1 MLRLFL
7 LYAASGFVSL
17 GYQVAWFRIFTDWFG
32 STNLTFALVVCNFIG
47 GLGAG
52 ALLSQRLAGGVGRL
66 AGIDDRL
73 RLYGLLEIGVSLGAL
88 LTLAMALLPPDLW
101 GSFPYR
107 LVDGVYVQEWS
118 YRFGQVAIAAVCV
131 FIPCLLM
138 GVTFPLLCHTFV
150 AEPGGARFPAALY
163 AWNTLG
169 ACSGVLACQFL
180 LLPWI
185 GHGLTY
191 QLMIAVNL
199 AIGGYFLLTG
209 GAPASVGARAGA
221 EARAASGAAAAATDP
236 GPAGSVRPA
245 AHPAGSRAEAAAFTA
260 GGSTTADAA
269 DRADPVTGSTTAP
282 ARLDRKARRKLARAA
297 RREEEGS
304 RPGRRQSPAGSFA
317 LAGQESPPPALLIT
331 IAALSGLLAG
341 ALEGDMFKR
350 ISFVV
355 AGNPGALMPFISFW
369 AIIGIFL
376 GSVIV
381 HRWQQLKLWHL
392 KVAVT
397 ASALLYYAAWRAM
410 YPLSAALDRAQP
422 RTDEAIAF
430 TGSPMFPSGL
440 FELWWFTGLLV
451 LLPFLLLSLL
461 LPWACNRLQA
471 SRRHLGLAYGL
482 NTVAF
487 CAGLL
492 GFTLFAPMVSIFYS
506 LKLMLVL
513 LGCGAALMWLLS
525 AARPYAGWQPAAAT
539 ALFAGGALLVPGGF
553 DPAFMRPG
561 SDPARLPVE
570 YVMSDGANT
579 TLVVRKP
586 GDDRLYFGNMSM
598 SGTSLMAQNYMRLMA
613 HVPLLAQEN
622 PERALLICFGVGN
635 TASAIAA
642 HDSIRQLDIV
652 DLNRNV
658 FATAPAFSAYHGD
671 VHEDPRVRLINDD
684 GRSFLRL
691 TDQQYDLVTSE
702 PPPPMAAGVY
712 RLYSTEYYRDI
723 RDRLTPDGLM
733 SQWLPVYQMPME
745 AVELAIASFLEVF
758 PNAVLYVGIQHELL
772 LIGGRGELDL
782 ERIRRRFGESGRV
795 LADLRGIGVVSAEFM
810 LARFMMGSDELARR
824 YAGGRRLSDQHN
836 QLDQLFLRPDNLA
849 LLPYDPLAVADW
861 LETRSPGL
869 AADLRP
875 VITHLGRLRY
885 RVDSFPLQRVRQDPA
900 IALSDLDWLRV
911 AQLQR
916 TAAIR
921 QQAGDL
927 PGAIEAIAA
936 ALELNREQPA
946 LLSWIG
952 ERLQATG
959 RAPESLAYFQ
969 TLVRLEPDD
978 ASSRWRTASALY
990 AAGRAAEA
998 VPHLERAVA
1007 LSPDWV
1013 SPHNNLAWIY
1023 AAHPDPAVRNSRRAL
1038 ELAAHADDLSGG
1050 SDAGVL
1056 YTLGAAQAAAGQF
1069 DQAQRTATRAITL
1082 ADAAGNPA
1090 LADALREH
1098 LALYQQQQALIDPRM

>member
-1 MLRLFL
+1 MLRVCL
-7 LYAASGFVSL
+7 LYAVSGFVSL

-47 GLGAG
+47 GLGVG

-66 AGIDDRL
+66 AGISDRL

-88 LTLAMALLPPDLW
+88 LTLAAALLPPDLW

-107 LVDGVYVQEWS
+107 LVDGVYVQEWG

-169 ACSGVLACQFL
+169 ACTGVMACQFL

-185 GHGLTY
+185 GHGLTF
-191 QLMIAVNL
+191 QLMAGVNL
-199 AIGGYFLLTG
+199 AIGAYFLLAG
-209 GAPASVGARAGA
+209 GAPAAARVAAVPAGA
-221 EARAASGAAAAATDP
+221 DPARHPGPAAGAPAVRPASVAAAPAANQQAAAMPSAAQAGAVTPPSVAKAAAA
-236 GPAGSVRPA
+236 SA
-245 AHPAGSRAEAAAFTA
+245 AMRA
-260 GGSTTADAA
+260 GGKGKKKS
-269 DRADPVTGSTTAP
+269 
-282 ARLDRKARRKLARAA
+282 
-297 RREEEGS
+297 S
-304 RPGRRQSPAGSFA
+304 RPGPPPQARDEQPA
-317 LAGQESPPPALLIT
+317 PALLIT

-369 AIIGIFL
+369 AIVGIFL

-381 HRWQQLKLWHL
+381 HRWQQLRLWHL
-392 KVAVT
+392 KLAVT
-397 ASALLYYAAWRAM
+397 ASALLYYVAWRTM
-410 YPLSAALDRAQP
+410 YPLSAALDAAQA
-422 RTDEAIAF
+422 RTEEAIAF
-430 TGSPMFPSGL
+430 TGAPMFPSGL

-451 LLPFLLLSLL
+451 LAPFLLLSLL

-492 GFTLFAPMVSIFYS
+492 AFTLFAPMVSIFFS

-513 LGCGAALMWLLS
+513 LACGVALMLLLS
-525 AARPYAGWQPAAAT
+525 DQRPYTGWQPAAAA
-539 ALFAGGALLVPGGF
+539 ALFAGGALLVPTGF
-553 DPAFMRPG
+553 DAAYMRPG
-561 SDPARLPVE
+561 TDPTRLPVE

-579 TLVVRKP
+579 TLVVRKT

-598 SGTSLMAQNYMRLMA
+598 SGTNLLAQSYMRLMA

-658 FATAPAFSAYHGD
+658 FATAPAFSATHGN

-684 GRSFLRL
+684 GRNYLKL

-723 RDRLTPDGLM
+723 RDRLTPTGTM

-745 AVELAIASFLEVF
+745 AVELAIASFIEVF
-758 PNAVLYVGIQHELL
+758 PDAVLYVGIQHELL

-782 ERIRRRFGESGRV
+782 ERIHRRFGESARV
-795 LADLRGIGVVSAEFM
+795 LADLRGIGVVSPGFM
-810 LARFMMGSDELARR
+810 LARIMMGSDELQQRW
-824 YAGGRRLSDQHN
+824 AGARRLSDQHN

-849 LLPYDPLAVADW
+849 LLPYDPLAVAGW
-861 LETRSPGL
+861 LDSRAPEI
-869 AADLRP
+869 AAELRP

-911 AQLQR
+911 SLLQR
-916 TAAIR
+916 TAARR
-921 QQAGDL
+921 QAAGDV
-927 PGAIEAIAA
+927 PGAIQAIAG

-952 ERLQATG
+952 ERLQASG
-959 RAPESLAYFQ
+959 RAPESLPYLE
-969 TLVRLEPDD
+969 TLARVEPDD
-978 ASSRWRTASALY
+978 ASANWRLATAYYATGQA
-990 AAGRAAEA
+990 AAGI
-998 VPHLERAVA
+998 PHLERAVA

-1023 AAHPDPAVRNSRRAL
+1023 AAHPDPGVRNSRRAL
-1038 ELAAHADDLSGG
+1038 ELAGRAADLSAGA
-1050 SDAGVL
+1050 DAGIL

-1069 DQAQRTATRAITL
+1069 DQAVRTATRAITL
-1082 ADAAGNPA
+1082 AEAAGNPP
-1090 LADALREH
+1090 LAGALREH
-1098 LALYQQQQALIDPRM
+1098 LLLYQDQQALIDPRM

>member
-1 MLRLFL
+1 MLRVFL
-7 LYAASGFVSL
+7 LYAVSGFVSL

-47 GLGAG
+47 GLGVG

-73 RLYGLLEIGVSLGAL
+73 RLYGLLEIGVSLAAL
-88 LTLAMALLPPDLW
+88 LTLAAALLPPDLW

-107 LVDGVYVQEWS
+107 LVDGVYVQEWG
-118 YRFGQVAIAAVCV
+118 YRFGQVAIAALCV

-138 GVTFPLLCHTFV
+138 GVTFPLLCHIFV
-150 AEPGGARFPAALY
+150 AEPGGARFPSALY

-169 ACSGVLACQFL
+169 ACSGVLACQFM

-185 GHGLTY
+185 GHGLTF
-191 QLMIAVNL
+191 QLMVAINL
-199 AIGGYFLLTG
+199 AIGAYFLLAG
-209 GAPASVGARAGA
+209 GAPPASPAVGAAS
-221 EARAASGAAAAATDP
+221 AAVSPRPSGKP
-236 GPAGSVRPA
+236 
-245 AHPAGSRAEAAAFTA
+245 
-260 GGSTTADAA
+260 
-269 DRADPVTGSTTAP
+269 TG
-282 ARLDRKARRKLARAA
+282 KARKGKHPRLKPLS
-297 RREEEGS
+297 REEGEE
-304 RPGRRQSPAGSFA
+304 QPAS
-317 LAGQESPPPALLIT
+317 ALLIT
-331 IAALSGLLAG
+331 IAVLSGLLAG

-355 AGNPGALMPFISFW
+355 TGNPGALMPFISFW
-369 AIIGIFL
+369 AILGIFL

-392 KVAVT
+392 AVAVA

-422 RTDEAIAF
+422 RTEETIAF

-451 LLPFLLLSLL
+451 FVPFLLLSLL

-471 SRRHLGLAYGL
+471 SRLHLGLAYGL

-492 GFTLFAPMVSIFYS
+492 SFTLFAPMVSIFYS

-513 LGCGAALMWLLS
+513 LGCGVALMGLLAVS
-525 AARPYAGWQPAAAT
+525 RSYTGWQPAAA
-539 ALFAGGALLVPGGF
+539 ALLFAGGALLVPGGF
-553 DPAFMRPG
+553 DPAYMRPG

-579 TLVVRKP
+579 TMVVRKP
-586 GDDRLYFGNMSM
+586 GDDRLYFGNLSM
-598 SGTSLMAQNYMRLMA
+598 SATSLMAQNYMRLMA

-642 HDSIRQLDIV
+642 HESIRQLDIV

-658 FATAPAFSAYHGD
+658 FATAPAFSAIHGN

-691 TDQQYDLVTSE
+691 TDQKYDLVTSE

-723 RDRLTPDGLM
+723 RDRLTPTGMM

-745 AVELAIASFLEVF
+745 AVELAIASFVEVF

-782 ERIRRRFGESGRV
+782 ERIQRRFGESGRV
-795 LADLRGIGVVSAEFM
+795 LADLRGIGVVSPQFM

-824 YAGGRRLSDQHN
+824 YAGGQRLSDQHN

-849 LLPYDPLAVADW
+849 LLPYDPLSVADW
-861 LETRSPGL
+861 LETRAPAI

-911 AQLQR
+911 ARLQR
-916 TAAIR
+916 TAAFR
-921 QQAGDL
+921 QRAGDL
-927 PGAIEAIAA
+927 PGAIQAIAA

-946 LLSWIG
+946 LLTWIG

-959 RAPESLAYFQ
+959 RAPESLPYFE
-969 TLVRLEPDD
+969 TLARLEPDD
-978 ASSRWRTASALY
+978 ASARWRTASALY
-990 AAGRAAEA
+990 ASGRAAEGI
-998 VPHLERAVA
+998 PHLERAVT

-1023 AAHPDPAVRNSRRAL
+1023 ATHPDPAVRNSRRAL
-1038 ELAAHADDLSGG
+1038 ELASHADDLSDGT
-1050 SDAGVL
+1050 DPGVL
-1056 YTLGAAQAAAGQF
+1056 FTLAAAQAAAGQF
-1069 DQAQRTATRAITL
+1069 DQASRTATRAIAL
-1082 ADAAGNPA
+1082 ADAAANPA
-1090 LADALREH
+1090 LTAALREH
-1098 LALYQQQQALIDPRM
+1098 LALYQQEKALIDPRM